1 MNEYSNIPRLKTKT
15 WNHFYIYCLKYF
27 ITGELYIRDLHV
39 PSITDN
45 EGVLEEAQR
54 SVNIYYSDNES
65 SSDSSSGN

>member
-1 MNEYSNIPRLKTKT
+1 MNIPRLKTKT

-27 ITGELYIRDLHV
+27 ITGDLNI
-39 PSITDN
+39 PDLRISFDGYSIPDN

-54 SVNIYYSDNES
+54 SVDIYYSDNES